1 MGLIFEKTE
10 TFYVELNEIAEAAT
24 NNLSSI

>member
-1 MGLIFEKTE
+1 MGLISEKKE
-10 TFYVELNEIAEAAT
+10 AFYVELNEIAEAAT